1 MSASSTVKVSNY
13 QRPIDLIDIAQRG
26 GTAVSRERI
35 DGESFKDM
43 FSRELAAQRNI
54 TFSKH
59 ARERLYSRGVE
70 LSESDVNRIA
80 DAINKAETKGSRDTL
95 ILSDQAAFVVSVKDR
110 TIVTA
115 FDTNNLREGVVT
127 SIDSAIIL

>member
-1 MSASSTVKVSNY
+1 MSSGNAMKIGNY
-13 QRPIDLIDIAQRG
+13 QRPVDLIDIAKRGQRAG
-26 GTAVSRERI
+26 SREKV

-59 ARERLYSRGVE
+59 ARERLFSRGVE
-70 LSESDVNRIA
+70 LSETDVNKIA
-80 DAINKAETKGSRDTL
+80 DAIDKAEAKGSKDTL
-95 ILSDQAAFVVSVKDR
+95 ILADDAAFVVSVKDR

-115 FDTNNLREGVVT
+115 LDTNNLKEGVVT
-127 SIDSAIIL
+127 AIDSAVIL

>member
-1 MSASSTVKVSNY
+1 MSSENAMKIGNY
-13 QRPIDLIDIAQRG
+13 QRPVELIDIAKRGQRAG
-26 GTAVSRERI
+26 LREKV

-59 ARERLYSRGVE
+59 ARERLFSRGVE
-70 LSESDVNRIA
+70 LSETDVNKIA
-80 DAINKAETKGSRDTL
+80 DAIDKAEAKGSKDTL
-95 ILSDQAAFVVSVKDR
+95 ILADDAAFVVSVKDR

-115 FDTNNLREGVVT
+115 FNTNNLKEKKN
-127 SIDSAIIL
+127 D